1 MADIDFSLYL
11 ITDRHQTGG
20 RDLFA
25 VVEEALAGGVRC
37 VQLREKDLPAR
48 ALLELA
54 RAMRSLTDRF
64 GARLLINDRVDI
76 ALAAGADGVH
86 LGEEGMPA
94 AVARELLGSGRLIGV
109 SCHGRDGAAAAVAQ
123 GADFITFG
131 PVYPTPSKA
140 AYGEPVGIGQ
150 LAATTQEIH
159 IPVFALGGIKE
170 ANIPEALAA
179 GAAGIALISAIIA
192 APDPRERARALLAL
206 LPPRT
211 RDE

>member
-1 MADIDFSLYL
+1 MAEIDFSLYL

-54 RAMRSLTDRF
+54 LAMRSLTDRF

-123 GADFITFG
+123 RADFITFG

-192 APDPRERARALLAL
+192 APDPRERAQALLAL

>member
-1 MADIDFSLYL
+1 MAKVDFSLYL
-11 ITDRHQTGG
+11 ITDRHQAGG
-20 RDLFA
+20 RDLLA
-25 VVEEALAGGVRC
+25 VVEGALAGGVRC

-48 ALLELA
+48 TLLELA
-54 RAMRSLTDRF
+54 RAMRRLTDRF

-109 SCHGRDGAAAAVAQ
+109 SCHGRGGAAAAVAQ

-140 AYGEPVGIGQ
+140 AYGEPVGIDQ
-150 LAATTQEIH
+150 LAATTKEIH

-179 GAAGIALISAIIA
+179 GAAGVALISAIIA
-192 APDPRERARALLAL
+192 DPDPRERARALLAL

>member
-1 MADIDFSLYL
+1 MAKVDFSLYL